1 MCESNRN
8 GAQSSDTHIQPF
20 FCIHPLCC
28 IYDIHPPDPVNPAFP
43 SFHILLL
50 RPTFTPLH
58 DTPLRVSSKMSS
70 TPFKGS
76 LKAKR
81 KGELTEI
88 AQALGIGLDQS
99 EKKEELEDLI
109 REHLMSNK
117 NQYSS
122 NENFKGLIESL
133 DSRKR
138 SARSSSV
145 NGNA

>member
-1 MCESNRN
+1 MR
-8 GAQSSDTHIQPF
+8 
-20 FCIHPLCC
+20 
-28 IYDIHPPDPVNPAFP
+28 VAF
-43 SFHILLL
+43 
-50 RPTFTPLH
+50 
-58 DTPLRVSSKMSS
+58 KMSS

-133 DSRKR
+133 DGRKR